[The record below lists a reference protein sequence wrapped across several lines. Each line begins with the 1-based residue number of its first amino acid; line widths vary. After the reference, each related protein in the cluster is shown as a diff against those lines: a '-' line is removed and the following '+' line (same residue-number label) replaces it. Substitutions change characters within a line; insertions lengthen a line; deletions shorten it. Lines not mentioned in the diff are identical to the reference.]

1 MSEIPAVYW
10 MIIFGAVAFMIC
22 FVLYYVA
29 MLLKESKDAVG
40 DSRKIIQGL
49 EGTMKQVDLILADVQ
64 ATISTVRGTIDEVN
78 EGVIKPIKSIGSAVS
93 ALSGFVS
100 GIQKEKK
107 D

>member
-10 MIIFGAVAFMIC
+10 MIIFGAVTFMIC

-40 DSRKIIQGL
+40 DSRKIIQGM

-78 EGVIKPIKSIGSAVS
+78 EGIIQPIKNVGSAIS
-93 ALSGFVS
+93 AVSGFVS
-100 GIQKEKK
+100 GMKKEKK
-107 D
+107 